1 MALAFCLLVYAA
13 AIMALAPPVLIGLT
27 RTGRA
32 PRAAITAWVAA
43 LLSTLVALLAAPVA
57 LTVELL
63 TTRGDLVAISKTCL
77 AVLRSVGASPYA
89 LLVQVSAV
97 LVAGTATACISWSLG
112 RGLWVTRRRTLT
124 HADAVRIV
132 GRPTT
137 RLGTV
142 VLDSPHR
149 VAYCLPG
156 RDRTVV
162 VTTATVAALTT
173 EQLAAVLA
181 HEHAHLDQHH
191 HLLLALARGLA
202 RVFPGAP
209 LFRAAATQL
218 THLVEFSADD
228 AAARRHG
235 GRTVTD
241 ALLAMTGVHPVPA
254 GALAAAATGV
264 HLRAHRLLGV
274 PAPLHQTWLQLTL
287 AVTALVLLAAPV
299 TAIIVVAHGVSLCS
313 LPTL

>member
-13 AIMALAPPVLIGLT
+13 AIMILAPPVLVRLT

-32 PRAAITAWVAA
+32 PRAAITTWVAA

-57 LTVELL
+57 LTVDLV
-63 TTRGDLVAISKTCL
+63 TTRGDLVALSRTCL
-77 AVLRSVGASPYA
+77 AVLRSVGGSNSA
-89 LLVQVSAV
+89 LVVQVGAV
-97 LVAGTATACISWSLG
+97 LVAGTATAYIGWSLG

-132 GRPTT
+132 GRPNTH
-137 RLGTV
+137 LGTV

-156 RDRTVV
+156 RNRTVV
-162 VTTATVAALTT
+162 VTTATVTALTT

-191 HLLLALARGLA
+191 HLLLAFTRGLA

-209 LFRAAATQL
+209 LFHAAATQL
-218 THLVEFSADD
+218 GHLVEFSADD

-235 GRTVTD
+235 GATVTE
-241 ALLAMTGVHPVPA
+241 ALLAMTGAHPVPA

-264 HLRAHRLLGV
+264 RLRTHRLLG
-274 PAPLHQTWLQLTL
+274 APTPLRQAWLQLTL
-287 AVTALVLLAAPV
+287 AVTATALLVAPV
-299 TAIIVVAHGVSLCS
+299 AAIIVVAHGVSLCS